1 MDRKN
6 TSQKIIK
13 RIKLWFEKYKM
24 HFITLMIIILSIISI
39 IVQALDRKNTMQ
51 INDKNIIAKEN
62 KIAVYITGE
71 VKKPGVYYLDEG
83 ARLNQLLDIC
93 GGVTQEADIEQINLA
108 QKLVDSDKINIPLKQ
123 KDKITEEIEDN
134 ENEDNVKNDVEKDK
148 VNINTATKE
157 ELMTLDGIGE
167 TTANK
172 IITYRRTK
180 RFLEIEDLMNVSGI
194 GEAKFSKIKDS
205 ITV

>member
-1 MDRKN
+1 MNRKN

-13 RIKLWFEKYKM
+13 RIKLCFEKYKM

>member
-205 ITV
+205 IMV